1 MRRAAV
7 PERPAPRPP
16 LAAES
21 PVEVPG
27 FPARRGLAVY
37 ILRSRKALTGLGL
50 LVLVVGL
57 AVLAPVIAPY
67 PSTEMHALDRFA
79 APGSRYL
86 FGTDFYGRDLFS
98 RVLFGFR
105 TSLLVAGLSV
115 VFAMALGSVIGVIA
129 GYSGGTTDTAIMR
142 AMDILFAFPVLL
154 LAITIVVILGP
165 GVLTTVLAIGIVY
178 VPIFARIGR
187 GPTLVVRE
195 QAYIEAARALGQ
207 RAWRIVARH
216 VLPNVSTPIFVQATI
231 NLATAI
237 LFESALSFL
246 GLGTQPPYPSLGLMV
261 SEGRNYLEISPWPTV
276 FPGLAIVAAVLSFN
290 LIGDALQEILDPRLR
305 PTWIG
310 S

>member
-1 MRRAAV
+1 MPKAHGADAASSRLARAGG
-7 PERPAPRPP
+7 PAADLPSAPP
-16 LAAES
+16 
-21 PVEVPG
+21 
-27 FPARRGLAVY
+27 RRGLVVY
-37 ILRSRKALTGLGL
+37 ILRSRKALTGLVL
-50 LVLVVGL
+50 LAVVIGL
-57 AVLAPVIAPY
+57 AALASVIAPY

-79 APGSRYL
+79 PPGRSYL

-105 TSLLVAGLSV
+105 TSLLVAGFSV
-115 VFAMALGSVIGVIA
+115 VFAMALGTLIGVIA
-129 GYSGGTTDTAIMR
+129 GYAGGTTDTAVMR
-142 AMDILFAFPVLL
+142 AMDIVFAFPVLL

-165 GVLTTVLAIGIVY
+165 GILTTVLAIGIVY
-178 VPIFARIGR
+178 VPIFARIAR

-195 QAYIEAARALGQ
+195 QAYVEAVRALGQ
-207 RAWRIVARH
+207 RAWRIIARH

-261 SEGRNYLEISPWPTV
+261 SEGRNYIELTPWPTV
-276 FPGLAIVAAVLSFN
+276 FPGVAIVAAVLSFN

-305 PTWIG
+305 PTWTG
-310 S
+310 A

>member
-1 MRRAAV
+1 M
-7 PERPAPRPP
+7 
-16 LAAES
+16 
-21 PVEVPG
+21 G
-27 FPARRGLAVY
+27 VY
-37 ILRSRKALTGLGL
+37 IVRSRKALTGLSL
-50 LVLVVGL
+50 LALVIGL
-57 AVLAPVIAPY
+57 AAFASVIAPY

-79 APGSRYL
+79 PPSVRYL

-115 VFAMALGSVIGVIA
+115 VFAMVLGTVIGVIA
-129 GYSGGTTDTAIMR
+129 GYTGGTTDTGIMR

-178 VPIFARIGR
+178 VPIFARIAR

-207 RAWRIVARH
+207 RAWRIIGRH

-261 SEGRNYLEISPWPTV
+261 SEGRNYLELSPWPTV

-305 PTWIG
+305 PTWTG